1 MRTLSG
7 ALFTAVCCAGFAWAQ
22 QPTQPDQQPNRP
34 GAQPGQSSKAGQRG
48 QPGIDQQGK
57 FDADRFLKD
66 HDRNNDGKLSK
77 EEVPQQLQ
85 SEFAEVD
92 TNKDGAVSIEELR
105 QHVQRMSGMRPQVV
119 EILYWVID
127 VPEEEPASA
136 NELQRAYE
144 VLRKMD
150 ADNNGKLDSGEI
162 KTFRDQREKQRVQHI
177 MQVLDRNNDGKVTKE
192 EARGLWADHF
202 AELDKNN
209 DGAIDSQEI
218 QAACRM
224 KAEGG
229 IPGQPSQPR
238 QPGQPGSQPSQ
249 PAKPGQSSGQPRQP

>member
-1 MRTLSG
+1 MRSLSG
-7 ALFTAVCCAGFAWAQ
+7 ALFTAVCCAGIAWAQ
-22 QPTQPDQQPNRP
+22 QPTQPAQQPNRP
-34 GAQPGQSSKAGQRG
+34 GAQPGQSSKTG

-77 EEVPQQLQ
+77 DEIPQQLQ
-85 SEFAEVD
+85 DEFGEVD

-127 VPEEEPASA
+127 VPEDEPASA

-209 DGAIDSQEI
+209 DGAIDKQEVE
-218 QAACRM
+218 AACRM
-224 KAEGG
+224 KHEAGKG
-229 IPGQPSQPR
+229 ATPG
-238 QPGQPGSQPSQ
+238 QPGQPGSQPGQ